1 MPAAPAV
8 VAPPV
13 VEPVAEPAPAPAKA
27 EPPAAPARE
36 EPVIGQPV
44 APIVLGAEA
53 EAELPRKRGW
63 WRR

>member
-1 MPAAPAV
+1 
-8 VAPPV
+8 
-13 VEPVAEPAPAPAKA
+13 VAEPAPASPAP
-27 EPPAAPARE
+27 EPPAPPARE
-36 EPVIGQPV
+36 EPVIGQPI

>member
-1 MPAAPAV
+1 V
-8 VAPPV
+8 
-13 VEPVAEPAPAPAKA
+13 
-27 EPPAAPARE
+27 RE

-53 EAELPRKRGW
+53 EGELPRKRGW